1 MAAGKGVWYNLA
13 MVKSLS
19 FRMRIC
25 ARALAVGLSLG
36 AAAAKA
42 PAPRDL
48 PETAEGMF
56 VQRKIL
62 SDVDVTLVSKGTFR
76 FGRDRFFE
84 WNTREPMPSTFYAT
98 PTNYSLTVNGKTTA
112 RALEVNVSS
121 VEQLFSIR
129 EMKGFV
135 KEVRARPETGFPTR
149 VDVSFTNGDRLEI
162 ELARTR

>member
-1 MAAGKGVWYNLA
+1 MTQTFRVLRIRLLVAGWA
-13 MVKSLS
+13 M
-19 FRMRIC
+19 I
-25 ARALAVGLSLG
+25 

-42 PAPRDL
+42 PEPRYL
-48 PETAEGMF
+48 PEMAEGTF
-56 VQRKIL
+56 VQRKVL
-62 SDVDVTLVSKGTFR
+62 ADVEVTLVSKGTFR
-76 FGRDRFFE
+76 FARDRFFE

-98 PTNYSLTVNGKTTA
+98 PTNYSLTVNGKTTT

-135 KEVRARPETGFPTR
+135 KEVKARPETGFPTR

>member
-1 MAAGKGVWYNLA
+1 MSRSTFK
-13 MVKSLS
+13 
-19 FRMRIC
+19 
-25 ARALAVGLSLG
+25 ARALLSIFAMGL
-36 AAAAKA
+36 AFVATAAKA
-42 PAPRDL
+42 PMPRDL
-48 PETAEGMF
+48 PETAEGTF
-56 VQRKIL
+56 VQRKVL
-62 SDVDVTLVSKGTFR
+62 ADVDVTLVSKGTFR

-84 WNTREPMPSTFYAT
+84 WNTREPMPSVFYAT

-112 RALEVNVSS
+112 RQLEVNVSS

-135 KEVRARPETGFPTR
+135 KDVKARPETGFPTR

>member
-1 MAAGKGVWYNLA
+1 MQACALALAAGIA
-13 MVKSLS
+13 
-19 FRMRIC
+19 
-25 ARALAVGLSLG
+25 LG

-48 PETAEGMF
+48 PEAAEGTF
-56 VQRKIL
+56 VQRKVL
-62 SDVDVTLVSKGTFR
+62 ADVDVTLVSKGTFR

-84 WNTREPMPSTFYAT
+84 WNTREPMPSLFYAT
-98 PTNYSLTVNGKTTA
+98 PTNFSITVSGKTTA

-135 KEVRARPETGFPTR
+135 KEVKARPETGFPTR

-162 ELARTR
+162 ELSRTR

>member
-1 MAAGKGVWYNLA
+1 MAK
-13 MVKSLS
+13 LS
-19 FRMRIC
+19 SFKTRAC
-25 ARALAVGLSLG
+25 ALALMVGLALG
-36 AAAAKA
+36 SAWAKA

-48 PETAEGMF
+48 PEAAEGTF

-62 SDVDVTLVSKGTFR
+62 ADVDVILVSKGTFR

-84 WNTREPMPSTFYAT
+84 WNTREPMPSVFYAT

-112 RALEVNVSS
+112 RPLEVNVSS

-162 ELARTR
+162 ELVRTR

>member
-1 MAAGKGVWYNLA
+1 MQACALALAAGIA
-13 MVKSLS
+13 
-19 FRMRIC
+19 
-25 ARALAVGLSLG
+25 LG

-48 PETAEGMF
+48 PEAAEGTF
-56 VQRKIL
+56 VQRKVL
-62 SDVDVTLVSKGTFR
+62 ADVDVTLVSKGTFR
-76 FGRDRFFE
+76 FGRGRFFE
-84 WNTREPMPSTFYAT
+84 WNTREPMPSLFYAT
-98 PTNYSLTVNGKTTA
+98 PTNFSITVNGKTTA

-135 KEVRARPETGFPTR
+135 KEVKARPETGFPTR

-162 ELARTR
+162 ELSRTR

>member
-1 MAAGKGVWYNLA
+1 MSRLTFK
-13 MVKSLS
+13 
-19 FRMRIC
+19 
-25 ARALAVGLSLG
+25 ARALLSIFAMGL
-36 AAAAKA
+36 AFVATAAKA
-42 PAPRDL
+42 PMPRDL
-48 PETAEGMF
+48 PETAEGTF
-56 VQRKIL
+56 VQRKVL
-62 SDVDVTLVSKGTFR
+62 ADVDVTLVSKGTFR

-84 WNTREPMPSTFYAT
+84 WNTREPMPSLFYAT
-98 PTNYSLTVNGKTTA
+98 PTNFSITVNGKTTA

>member
-1 MAAGKGVWYNLA
+1 MQACALALAAGIA
-13 MVKSLS
+13 
-19 FRMRIC
+19 
-25 ARALAVGLSLG
+25 LG

-48 PETAEGMF
+48 PEAAEGTF
-56 VQRKIL
+56 VQRKVL
-62 SDVDVTLVSKGTFR
+62 ADVDVTLVSKGTFR

-84 WNTREPMPSTFYAT
+84 WNTREPMPSLFYAT
-98 PTNYSLTVNGKTTA
+98 PTNFSITVSGKTTA

-135 KEVRARPETGFPTR
+135 KEVKARPETGFPTR
-149 VDVSFTNGDRLEI
+149 VDVSFANGDRLEI
-162 ELARTR
+162 ELARSR

>member
-1 MAAGKGVWYNLA
+1 MSRLTFK
-13 MVKSLS
+13 
-19 FRMRIC
+19 
-25 ARALAVGLSLG
+25 ARALLSIFAMGL
-36 AAAAKA
+36 AFVATAAKA
-42 PAPRDL
+42 PMPRDL
-48 PETAEGMF
+48 PETAEGTF
-56 VQRKIL
+56 VQRKVL
-62 SDVDVTLVSKGTFR
+62 ADVDVTLVSKGTFR

-84 WNTREPMPSTFYAT
+84 WNTREPMPSLFYAT
-98 PTNYSLTVNGKTTA
+98 PTNFSITVNGKTTA

-162 ELARTR
+162 ELSRTR

>member
-1 MAAGKGVWYNLA
+1 MSEVTFK
-13 MVKSLS
+13 
-19 FRMRIC
+19 
-25 ARALAVGLSLG
+25 ARALLSIFAMG
-36 AAAAKA
+36 FAFVAAAAKA
-42 PAPRDL
+42 PMPRNL
-48 PETAEGMF
+48 PEAAEGTF
-56 VQRKIL
+56 VQRKVL
-62 SDVDVTLVSKGTFR
+62 ADVDVTLVSKGTFR

-84 WNTREPMPSTFYAT
+84 WNTREPMPSLFYAT
-98 PTNYSLTVNGKTTA
+98 PTNFSITVNGKTTA

-135 KEVRARPETGFPTR
+135 KEVKARPETGFPTR

>member
-1 MAAGKGVWYNLA
+1 
-13 MVKSLS
+13 
-19 FRMRIC
+19 MRVSVFV
-25 ARALAVGLSLG
+25 LMVGLALS
-36 AAAAKA
+36 AVAA

-48 PETAEGMF
+48 PETADGTF
-56 VQRKIL
+56 GQRKML
-62 SDVDVTLVSKGTFR
+62 ADVDVTLVSKGTFR

-84 WNTREPMPSTFYAT
+84 CNTREPMPSVFYAT

-112 RALEVNVSS
+112 RPLEVNVSS
-121 VEQLFSIR
+121 VEHLFSIR

-135 KEVRARPETGFPTR
+135 KEVKARPDTGFPTR